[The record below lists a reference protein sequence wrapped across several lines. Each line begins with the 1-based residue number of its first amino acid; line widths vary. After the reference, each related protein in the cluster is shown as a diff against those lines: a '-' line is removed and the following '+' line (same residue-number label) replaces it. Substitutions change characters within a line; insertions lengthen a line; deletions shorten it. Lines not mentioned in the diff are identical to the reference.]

1 MDGANR
7 SLQEF
12 IGVLSSPDLYGSMS
26 TAASL
31 MGWFLHLVV
40 VILMVAAIIGIGL
53 IMFKFACDIIM
64 LAGLG
69 QMMGKGGAFAERFA
83 SEGAASGD
91 VIEYIKKDSWKL
103 VITLGFIGVLASGM
117 ALPLAGQV
125 AGIMGAGIDKLVG
138 ADLATKAYDFN
149 FTDFKDKLSY
159 YRTDEIKKEY
169 DAAIAEM
176 DSYREQIY
184 AIGSKGET
192 ARNDTTLEN
201 YKQMY
206 TVAFQKAKATA
217 EAVSGTDSNFA
228 SLKKTLPANY
238 FNQHSGTEH
247 CVSTF
252 LLKTADGTKIACG
265 ASKN

>member
-12 IGVLSSPDLYGSMS
+12 IGVLSSPDMYGSMS

-64 LAGLG
+64 LSGLG
-69 QMMGKGGAFAERFA
+69 QMMGGGGNFAQRFA
-83 SEGAASGD
+83 SEGALSGD
-91 VIEYIKKDSWKL
+91 VIEYLKKDSWKL

-125 AGIMGAGIDKLVG
+125 AGIMGAAIDKLVG
-138 ADLATKAYDFN
+138 ADLATKAYEFN
-149 FTDFKDKLSY
+149 FSDFSEKLKY
-159 YRTDEIKKEY
+159 YRSDELKNEY

-176 DSYREQIY
+176 DSYRNQIY
-184 AIGSKGET
+184 AIGSQGKT
-192 ARNDTTLEN
+192 ARNDSTLDN

-206 TVAFQKAKATA
+206 AVAFQKAQAVAKA
-217 EAVSGTDSNFA
+217 EGTKALSSN
-228 SLKKTLPANY
+228 LPASY
-238 FNQHSGTEH
+238 FEQHSNPEH
-247 CVSTF
+247 CVSDF
-252 LLKTADGTKIACG
+252 LTNTKTNSSG
-265 ASKN
+265 ASPACKSN